1 MILQLRPLVV
11 LGVVV
16 ALAAC
21 GSSGSTGS
29 GGDRY
34 QATVGGTT
42 ISWRSFDM
50 PAIPASD
57 ANTYL
62 VSRTGASA
70 IVLSNGMSVSG
81 GDCFS
86 VIRQMGPGAGASAVN
101 LHNECID
108 RQRQQQPQSSIADF
122 VRQAE
127 QAVRADGR
135 CEWLGYDPSFD
146 QQIRASGALAR
157 ADDNRLFFTRMRCP
171 D

>member
-1 MILQLRPLVV
+1 
-11 LGVVV
+11 
-16 ALAAC
+16 
-21 GSSGSTGS
+21 
-29 GGDRY
+29 
-34 QATVGGTT
+34 
-42 ISWRSFDM
+42 M

-57 ANTYL
+57 ATTFL
-62 VSRTGASA
+62 VSRAGASA

-81 GDCFS
+81 GNCFS
-86 VIRQMGPGAGASAVN
+86 VIRRLGAGDDAVN

-108 RQRQQQPQSSIADF
+108 RQRQQQPQSSIAEF

-146 QQIRASGALAR
+146 QQIRRSGALAR

>member
-1 MILQLRPLVV
+1 MTLQLRPVV
-11 LGVVV
+11 LLSLVA

-21 GSSGSTGS
+21 GAPGATGS

-57 ANTYL
+57 ATTFL

-81 GDCFS
+81 DCFS
-86 VIRQMGPGAGASAVN
+86 VIRQLGAGPGAVN

-108 RQRQQQPQSSIADF
+108 RQQQQQPQSSIADF

-146 QQIRASGALAR
+146 QQIRRSGALAR